1 MSSFQDHF
9 VLHIWI
15 KEIMNLNALLLL
27 RKQILNWF
35 ATPNVVY
42 FVLEYI
48 EVQLIRT
55 KEYKAKT
62 LHANVSICLPFFIQ
76 CNVVSI

>member
-1 MSSFQDHF
+1 
-9 VLHIWI
+9 
-15 KEIMNLNALLLL
+15 MNLNALLLL

-62 LHANVSICLPFFIQ
+62 LKILYANVSIFLPFLSSVLLFPFKSL
-76 CNVVSI
+76 SILLLMSLKVT